1 MGLRTCL
8 VLAGCALLGTSVVSA
23 HHAVQAAFDFTKALE
38 IKGTINKM
46 EFVNPHSIL
55 HIDAKDAKGKPV
67 TWTIE
72 TVAAGKMRTLGLARG
87 SLNYGD
93 PVTVTVYGAR
103 DGSNFAFLKALT
115 LADGRSITTWF
126 GDPNGN

>member
-1 MGLRTCL
+1 MRFRTCAVL
-8 VLAGCALLGTSVVSA
+8 VCSALFSTVTISA

-46 EFVNPHSIL
+46 EFVNPHSVL
-55 HIDAKDAKGKPV
+55 HIDAKDTKGKSV
-67 TWTIE
+67 TWAIE

-93 PVTVTVYGAR
+93 PVTVTVY
-103 DGSNFAFLKALT
+103 
-115 LADGRSITTWF
+115 
-126 GDPNGN
+126 